1 MLSAV
6 MSVEL
11 PITVD
16 ENKASPEKYRRII
29 HAAIKVF
36 AQKGFYNAKV
46 ADVARAADVAD
57 GTIYLYFKNKDD
69 LLISIFE
76 HSMEHFIRRAGEEL
90 AKFASPEEKLGRFI
104 ALHLESVRDYPQLS
118 QVLQIELRSSTKFMK
133 EYTPS
138 KFLEY
143 LDLLGGIIESG
154 QSLGAFT
161 RDIDVALVRRSI
173 FGAIDELALDW
184 VLSKRKRYELQ
195 EAGRHLAILLLN
207 GIKRKAA

>member
-1 MLSAV
+1 
-6 MSVEL
+6 MSLEL
-11 PITVD
+11 PILVD
-16 ENKASPEKYRRII
+16 ESKASPDKYRRII

-76 HSMEHFIRRAGEEL
+76 HSMEHFIRRANEDLG
-90 AKFASPEEKLGRFI
+90 KIQSPEEKLKRFV

-118 QVLQIELRSSTKFMK
+118 QVLQVELRSSTKFMK
-133 EYTPS
+133 EYTPA

-143 LDLLGGIIESG
+143 LDLLGGIIKAG
-154 QSLGAFT
+154 QDLGAFT
-161 RDIDVALVRRSI
+161 LEIDVTLVRRSI

-184 VLSKRKRYELQ
+184 ILSKRKRYELQ
-195 EAGRHLAILLLN
+195 DAGRHLVNMMLG
-207 GIKRKAA
+207 GIRRKAA